1 MQVNVKYEYTELY
14 LPTPRCR
21 KYRSRDAKKSC
32 ETEVKEV
39 KASELV
45 PAFTVDEY
53 VCPIY
58 EKRHIYAFDGAL
70 WELDRYS
77 EHHARKS
84 WYDLTPCNED
94 YIAYLLTPDRWEI
107 HEFRTETE
115 KIEEVIHN
123 KSKNYLICNGK
134 LYRKTTEPMYGIF
147 TFGLGHNHAS
157 TALFIEMYYNANYGH
172 YRIVTDWEP
181 SDDDC
186 EDAIFGAA
194 TPEKLVHFAQGMK
207 NDCREMATALL
218 KKSSI
223 YGYPFNKESIEYVEM
238 DSVESR
244 IMRSAFEMMDNT
256 FNFESSIAMITDSDI
271 KVFPDSD
278 DIEKIVKNP
287 ANWVVV
293 PLLFKECDY

>member
-1 MQVNVKYEYTELY
+1 MSGIQANTLVDFSVFSIYDPN
-14 LPTPRCR
+14 
-21 KYRSRDAKKSC
+21 DAAKRILAMPSSC
-32 ETEVKEV
+32 KNLDSMISGILEDNPEV
-39 KASELV
+39 L
-45 PAFTVDEY
+45 
-53 VCPIY
+53 
-58 EKRHIYAFDGAL
+58 
-70 WELDRYS
+70 
-77 EHHARKS
+77 
-84 WYDLTPCNED
+84 
-94 YIAYLLTPDRWEI
+94 
-107 HEFRTETE
+107 
-115 KIEEVIHN
+115 N
-123 KSKNYLICNGK
+123 K
-134 LYRKTTEPMYGIF
+134 IF
-147 TFGLGHNHAS
+147 TNIEFKEWKDVILEEICKAVIKAFGDEPVDS
-157 TALFIEMYYNANYGH
+157 YGH

-223 YGYPFNKESIEYVEM
+223 YGYPFNKESIEYIEM

-244 IMRSAFEMMDNT
+244 VMRSAFEMMDNT

-278 DIEKIVKNP
+278 DIKKIVKNP

>member
-1 MQVNVKYEYTELY
+1 MSGIQANTLVDFSVFSIYDPN
-14 LPTPRCR
+14 
-21 KYRSRDAKKSC
+21 DAAKRILAMPSSC
-32 ETEVKEV
+32 KNLDSMISGILEDNPEVLNKIFTNIEFKEWKDV
-39 KASELV
+39 IL
-45 PAFTVDEY
+45 
-53 VCPIY
+53 
-58 EKRHIYAFDGAL
+58 
-70 WELDRYS
+70 
-77 EHHARKS
+77 
-84 WYDLTPCNED
+84 
-94 YIAYLLTPDRWEI
+94 
-107 HEFRTETE
+107 
-115 KIEEVIHN
+115 EEVCKAVI
-123 KSKNYLICNGK
+123 KAFGD
-134 LYRKTTEPMYGIF
+134 EPVD
-147 TFGLGHNHAS
+147 S
-157 TALFIEMYYNANYGH
+157 YGH

-223 YGYPFNKESIEYVEM
+223 YGYPFNKESIEYIEM

-244 IMRSAFEMMDNT
+244 VMRSAFEMMDNT

-278 DIEKIVKNP
+278 DIKKIVKNP